1 MSPRRYNACR
11 ARTRTF
17 SSPHALCPLLS
28 LSLPVPLPQEPEI
41 VLQRIHAFV
50 TSFCKACRDNE
61 RAAFL
66 KKKAEEMEAERLRQ
80 KEADA
85 KAAAAA
91 GGGAATPAAGGAT
104 PRKTPLR
111 RVQTSGGLMM
121 SSIQGSLRRGEF
133 KQMKQMQQ
141 MMSEEL
147 KSRMMQRRRSTQLDD
162 D

>member
-1 MSPRRYNACR
+1 MQSTHAHILVTSR
-11 ARTRTF
+11 AVP
-17 SSPHALCPLLS
+17 SS